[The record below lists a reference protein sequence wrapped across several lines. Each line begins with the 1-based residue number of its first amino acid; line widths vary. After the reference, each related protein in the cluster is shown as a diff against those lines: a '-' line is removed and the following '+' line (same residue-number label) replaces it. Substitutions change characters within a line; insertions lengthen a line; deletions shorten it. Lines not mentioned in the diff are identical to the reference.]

1 MFLYSVWGVAC
12 SLCETREARIFF
24 SKKEVKIVL
33 GKERA
38 LTVMWTHA
46 QSVIRDPKPQNRGC
60 VLDGHL
66 PLCPCGCVLW
76 EPQQSVILIPSI
88 PSVLL
93 NVLCKEEMCLW
104 AEVTSYFPVLCESD
118 GISWGWHSD
127 FYFFFCAPLFIA
139 ASSHSFSRP
148 ILSSHQSQLPFQV
161 ILHLSCAL
169 KTLEFVL
176 NVVCSLLTWAEPL
189 LRSSCSLQPKETPI
203 PVPYYC
209 LIICQGKITAFG
221 AFFLGRKY

>member
-1 MFLYSVWGVAC
+1 
-12 SLCETREARIFF
+12 
-24 SKKEVKIVL
+24 
-33 GKERA
+33 
-38 LTVMWTHA
+38 MWTHA

-66 PLCPCGCVLW
+66 PLYPCGCVLW

-127 FYFFFCAPLFIA
+127 FYFFFSVHLSLLQRQAIRSAGLSYPAISH
-139 ASSHSFSRP
+139 SSHFR
-148 ILSSHQSQLPFQV
+148 
-161 ILHLSCAL
+161 
-169 KTLEFVL
+169 
-176 NVVCSLLTWAEPL
+176 
-189 LRSSCSLQPKETPI
+189 
-203 PVPYYC
+203 
-209 LIICQGKITAFG
+209 
-221 AFFLGRKY
+221 

>member
-66 PLCPCGCVLW
+66 PLYPCGCVLW

-127 FYFFFCAPLFIA
+127 FYFFFLCTSLYCSVKPFVQQTYPIQPSVTAPISGNSPFILC
-139 ASSHSFSRP
+139 F
-148 ILSSHQSQLPFQV
+148 
-161 ILHLSCAL
+161 
-169 KTLEFVL
+169 K
-176 NVVCSLLTWAEPL
+176 NTW
-189 LRSSCSLQPKETPI
+189 
-203 PVPYYC
+203 
-209 LIICQGKITAFG
+209 ICTECGVFTSD
-221 AFFLGRKY
+221 LGRATTQELMFPPAKGNTNPSALLLSDYMSGKNHCIWGFFF